1 MKILYVGGIPFDAPQ
16 ASFMEFVE
24 HKVGPIAE
32 IAWITNRMDG
42 KFRGFAFLY
51 EFQDLQR
58 RLGLVKRIP
67 PCLLSAPQ
75 FLLQLR
81 LYVKFFILPFYCRF
95 KFIMFGMKKTSR
107 RIAFVNSSVKARLFI
122 FRDG

>member
-42 KFRGFAFLY
+42 KFRGFAFLT
-51 EFQDLQR
+51 FQNEGDDLQAM
-58 RLGLVKRIP
+58 LVLNGLEFEGRT
-67 PCLLSAPQ
+67 L
-75 FLLQLR
+75 
-81 LYVKFFILPFYCRF
+81 
-95 KFIMFGMKKTSR
+95 
-107 RIAFVNSSVKARLFI
+107 KASEASPRPSL
-122 FRDG
+122 